1 MNSFRSELP
10 ITSTVAP
17 RLVVPRH
24 DRGVLVDPPLAQL
37 IDVVQENQSRLA
49 GDISIYGVSLRSWRE
64 ETRAAVIAES
74 RAYTDSLVGDS
85 VEPSSNGPLIV
96 TGHQPEL
103 FHAGVWAK
111 NFAAAGLA
119 QRVAGT
125 SLNLIIDNDTVA
137 TSRIKVPVGTREA
150 PGIEWIPF
158 DSTVPQ
164 RPWEEATISDA
175 ALFESFGQRVTERI
189 HECWNYV
196 PLIANC
202 WPASTRHS
210 AVSRRVCDCLAAAR
224 LAVERSH
231 GVRNL
236 EVPMSRVCST
246 RPFHRFV
253 AAILCDL
260 PQFHSSY
267 NQIVRDY
274 RRKHHLRSTTH
285 PVPELETNGEWL
297 EAPFWIWR
305 AGDQRRDRPF
315 ARRAGDVVELRDFHG
330 LIARLPLKRDHAL
343 DHGAEVLQEL
353 ANERI
358 RLRTRALTT
367 TLFARVFLSDLFIH
381 GIGGAKYDA
390 MTDSICHSM
399 LQIIVPHFATISATA
414 FPPLPAPF
422 QVTETLLKS
431 TEHQVRDVLYN
442 PDRHLSED
450 VRASCRNL
458 IQQKQFILKAIAGR
472 HPTSVEHRQ
481 LAEINS
487 QLGAKAA
494 AAKASLQAGCDVM
507 RDQLRANAVLK
518 DREFSW
524 CLHPEAA
531 VTSFLRTEFLG

>member
-1 MNSFRSELP
+1 MNSLRTELP
-10 ITSTVAP
+10 SASAMAP

-74 RAYTDSLVGDS
+74 LAYTASLVGDS
-85 VEPSSNGPLIV
+85 VELHGNGPLIV

-111 NFAAAGLA
+111 NFATTGLA
-119 QRVAGT
+119 QRAAGT

-137 TSRIKVPVGTREA
+137 TTRIKVPVGIWEA

-164 RPWEEATISDA
+164 RPWEEATISDSA
-175 ALFESFGQRVTERI
+175 SFESFGRRVTDRI

-196 PLIANC
+196 PLIATC
-202 WPASTRHS
+202 WSAATRHS
-210 AVSRRVCDCLAAAR
+210 AVSRRLCDCLAAAR
-224 LAVERSH
+224 VAVERSH

-260 PQFHSSY
+260 PQFHENY

-285 PVPELETNGEWL
+285 PVPELESNGDWL

-315 ARRAGDVVELRDFHG
+315 ARRVGDVIEVRDFRDV
-330 LIARLPLKRDHAL
+330 IARLPLKGGHAL
-343 DHGAEVLQEL
+343 DQGADVLQGL
-353 ANERI
+353 ANEKI

-367 TLFARVFLSDLFIH
+367 TLFARVFMADLFIH

-390 MTDSICHSM
+390 MTDAICES
-399 LQIIVPHFATISATA
+399 LLGIPVPQFATISATA
-414 FPPLPAPF
+414 YPPLPTPF
-422 QVTETLLKS
+422 QVTDALLKS
-431 TEHQVRDVLYN
+431 TEHQVRDVQYN
-442 PDRHLSED
+442 PDRHLSD
-450 VRASCRNL
+450 DGQALCRIL
-458 IQQKQFILKAIAGR
+458 VQQKQQILKAIAGR
-472 HPTSVEHRQ
+472 HPTLVEHRQ
-481 LAEINS
+481 LMEINS
-487 QLGAKAA
+487 QLSAEAA
-494 AAKASLQAGCDVM
+494 AARTSLQAGCDVM
-507 RDQLRANAVLK
+507 RDQLRANSVLK

-531 VTSFLRTEFLG
+531 LTSFLRTEFLG